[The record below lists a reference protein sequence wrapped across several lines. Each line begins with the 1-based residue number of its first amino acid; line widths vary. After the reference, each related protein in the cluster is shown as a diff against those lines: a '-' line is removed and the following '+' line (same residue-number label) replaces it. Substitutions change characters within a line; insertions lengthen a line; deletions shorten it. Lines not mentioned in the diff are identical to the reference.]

1 MKLKWNVFYHNIN
14 NNKIEVINIF
24 NHWKFS
30 EDVEKSLKKI
40 KDKNEF
46 AEVLRK
52 DLFYYFWCKSE
63 YEVIISSFPTYITI
77 EELDRLNKD
86 RESFNKQYNG
96 DPKVISTNLKI
107 ESKIDIYTQ
116 VMNNFDIFLDYVWN
130 SKIHRP
136 RKQKE

>member
-46 AEVLRK
+46 AEALKK
-52 DLFYYFWCKSE
+52 DLLYYFWCKS
-63 YEVIISSFPTYITI
+63 
-77 EELDRLNKD
+77 
-86 RESFNKQYNG
+86 
-96 DPKVISTNLKI
+96 
-107 ESKIDIYTQ
+107 
-116 VMNNFDIFLDYVWN
+116 
-130 SKIHRP
+130 
-136 RKQKE
+136 

>member
-46 AEVLRK
+46 AEALKK
-52 DLFYYFWCKSE
+52 DLLYYFWRKSE

-86 RESFNKQYNG
+86 RDSCREKYDR
-96 DPKVISTNLKI
+96 DPKVISANLKI

-130 SKIHRP
+130 SKDA
-136 RKQKE
+136 